1 MDWMSVDCLRC
12 LWNSFLKFSQSVSG
26 FVVVFLICSLL
37 IMIVMAVLLACLL
50 ADWMMQIRLALE
62 TKNGSGSFSVLAT
75 RSILMA
81 LGPTVQH

>member
-26 FVVVFLICSLL
+26 FVVVFYLQFVDYDRHGC
-37 IMIVMAVLLACLL
+37 VACLL
-50 ADWMMQIRLALE
+50 AGWMMQIRLALE
-62 TKNGSGSFSVLAT
+62 TKNGSGTFLVLAT

>member
-1 MDWMSVDCLRC
+1 M
-12 LWNSFLKFSQSVSG
+12 
-26 FVVVFLICSLL
+26 FVEFIFEVLTECFGVCRRVFICSLL